1 MKNITVTLDEKTA
14 AWVRVHAAKLEMSVS
29 RYLGELLRKTMTD
42 SREYE
47 QAMQRW
53 LSRKPTLQVDP
64 EKLPTREEINDRSSF
79 R

>member
-14 AWVRVHAAKLEMSVS
+14 SWVRVHAAKLDMSVS

-42 SREYE
+42 AREYDE
-47 QAMQRW
+47 AMQRW
-53 LSRKPTLQVDP
+53 LSRKPFLDIEPGTLP
-64 EKLPTREEINDRSSF
+64 SREERNDRSI